1 MKNYQS
7 PQMDVV
13 DLYEEYDLMESV
25 SSTENPDD
33 DEFLG
38 TQKRRSLWDNYSDKN
53 SQYLWKKLTNEGK

>member
-25 SSTENPDD
+25 SSTETPDD

-53 SQYLWKKLTNEGK
+53 K